1 MEREV
6 LLRRT
11 RNPDRAMA
19 TFFDHLAELR
29 SKILVCAG
37 AVALGAGI
45 AHYFHEAIIAFL
57 LEPVRDQQLLFLSP
71 LDPLLFILKV
81 DLAAGFL
88 LALPVISWSVLSFV
102 KPAIERTRWLMFSAV
117 YGLAAV
123 LILAGL
129 AYAYVVLVPVTLQFL
144 TSISVPGVENML
156 TATSYLRF
164 LLAQSVITAV
174 LFQIP
179 LFILAGSFIGAFQV
193 ATLASKRRHIYLAGI
208 IILAIV
214 TPTTDLFSLA
224 LVGLP
229 ACMLFE
235 GSLVAGRVVQRVQ
248 RRRARAE

>member
-1 MEREV
+1 M
-6 LLRRT
+6 
-11 RNPDRAMA
+11 P

-29 SKILVCAG
+29 AKLLVCCFAVLAG
-37 AVALGAGI
+37 AGV
-45 AHYFHEAIIAFL
+45 AHYFHETLIAFL
-57 LEPVRDQQLLFLSP
+57 LQPVSSQPLFFLSP

-81 DLAAGFL
+81 DLSAGFL

-102 KPAIERTRWLMFSAV
+102 KPAIERTRWLLFSVV

-129 AYAYVVLVPVTLQFL
+129 AYSYVVLVPVTLHLL

-179 LFILAGSFIGAFQV
+179 LVVVAGSHLGAFRIV
-193 ATLASKRRHIYLAGI
+193 TLASKRRYIYGGGLVVLAVI
-208 IILAIV
+208 
-214 TPTTDLFSLA
+214 TPTTDVFSLG
-224 LVGLP
+224 LVAIP
-229 ACMLFE
+229 AIVLFE
-235 GSLVAGRVVQRVQ
+235 GSMVVGRAV
-248 RRRARAE
+248 RRFKFWQAAQGS